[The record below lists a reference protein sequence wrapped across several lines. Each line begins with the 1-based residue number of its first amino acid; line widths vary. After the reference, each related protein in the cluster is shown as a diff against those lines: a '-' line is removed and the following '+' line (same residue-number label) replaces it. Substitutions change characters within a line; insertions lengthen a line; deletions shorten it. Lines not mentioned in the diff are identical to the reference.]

1 MKKHSLFK
9 VILIVLGS
17 LIAVDAV
24 LAILGVCG
32 VKGLKDVYTMIPL
45 GDVLIN
51 FVQSFYYFFDTVVY
65 LLVLGAFYGVL
76 NKVPAYK
83 KLVDNVAQKVK
94 SNSKLFVF
102 IITGIFA
109 VLTSLTGLTNVLLIF
124 VPFAIAIIL
133 LLGYDKLVAIS
144 STIVAMLVGFMGGIY
159 VTFRD
164 PSNYYGYSATTIEG
178 LTGIELSSTIWFKLA
193 ILVFGTALLIFF
205 INRYINNVK
214 DKKVKYELNEND
226 SVVATEVKGDYKEIR
241 TWPMIAIFAIIF
253 VILLLGL
260 LPWNSLFGITCFD
273 SFNEWLLGLKIG
285 EFTIFSNIISNN
297 MTAFGNWASLG
308 SYMSIIITLILFTLL
323 IKFIYKVK
331 FNDVIDNF
339 VSGSKKMVPMI
350 FIIIL
355 SYAILVSTY
364 NHGFIANIIN
374 WLNDTKLG
382 INVVTAS
389 LITMLGTL
397 LHSDLYYTI
406 AGVYS
411 NIIATITDKS
421 LMSLYAI
428 TFQSVY
434 GLTSIIAPTSFLV
447 IFALKYFDVPYTT
460 WVKYIWRFVLMLF
473 LLVILVLLVLALV

>member
-17 LIAVDAV
+17 LIAVDAI

-83 KLVDNVAQKVK
+83 KLVDNIAQKVK
-94 SNSKLFVF
+94 ANSKLFVF
-102 IITGIFA
+102 ITTGLFA

-124 VPFAIAIIL
+124 VPFVIAIIL

-144 STIVAMLVGFMGGIY
+144 STIVSMLVGFMGGLY

-164 PSNYYGYSATTIEG
+164 PSNYYGYSATTFEG
-178 LTGIELSSTIWFKLA
+178 LTGISLSSTVWAKLA

-205 INRYINNVK
+205 INRYMKNVK
-214 DKKVKYELNEND
+214 DKKVKYELNESD
-226 SVVATEVKGDYKEIR
+226 AVVATEVKGDYKEIK
-241 TWPMIAIFAIIF
+241 TWPMIVIFAIIF
-253 VILLLGL
+253 VILVLGY
-260 LPWNSLFGITCFD
+260 LPWNTLFGITCFD

-350 FIIIL
+350 FLVIL

-374 WLNDTKLG
+374 WVSDTKLG
-382 INVVTAS
+382 INVVTTS

-411 NIIATITDKS
+411 NIIATITDES
-421 LMSLYAI
+421 LMPLYAV

-434 GLTSIIAPTSFLV
+434 GLTSIVAPTSFLV

-460 WVKYIWRFVLMLF
+460 WIKYIWRFVLMLF

>member
-17 LIAVDAV
+17 LIAVDAI

-83 KLVDNVAQKVK
+83 KLVDNIAQKVK
-94 SNSKLFVF
+94 VNSKLFVF
-102 IITGIFA
+102 ITTGLFT

-124 VPFAIAIIL
+124 VPFVIAIIL

-144 STIVAMLVGFMGGIY
+144 STIVSMLVGFMGGLY

-164 PSNYYGYSATTIEG
+164 SSNYYGYSATTFEG
-178 LTGIELSSTIWFKLA
+178 LTGISLSSTVWAKLA

-205 INRYINNVK
+205 INRYMNNVK
-214 DKKVKYELNEND
+214 DKKVKYELNESD
-226 SVVATEVKGDYKEIR
+226 AVVATEVKGDYKEIR
-241 TWPMIAIFAIIF
+241 TWPMIVIFAIIF
-253 VILLLGL
+253 VILVLGY
-260 LPWNSLFGITCFD
+260 LPWNTLFGITCFD

-297 MTAFGNWASLG
+297 TTAFGNWASLG

-350 FIIIL
+350 FLVIL

-374 WLNDTKLG
+374 WVSDTKLG
-382 INVVTAS
+382 INVVTTS

-411 NIIATITDKS
+411 NIIATITDES
-421 LMSLYAI
+421 LMPLYAV

-434 GLTSIIAPTSFLV
+434 GLTSIVAPTSFLV

-460 WVKYIWRFVLMLF
+460 WIKYIWRFVLMLF

>member
-17 LIAVDAV
+17 LIAVDAI

-83 KLVDNVAQKVK
+83 KLVDNIAQKVK
-94 SNSKLFVF
+94 ANSKLFVF
-102 IITGIFA
+102 ITTGLFA

-124 VPFAIAIIL
+124 VPFVIAIIL

-144 STIVAMLVGFMGGIY
+144 STIVSMLVGFMGGLY

-164 PSNYYGYSATTIEG
+164 SSNYYGYSATTIEG
-178 LTGIELSSTIWFKLA
+178 LTGIELSSTVWFKLA

-214 DKKVKYELNEND
+214 DKKVKYELNESD
-226 SVVATEVKGDYKEIR
+226 AVVATEVKGDYKEIR
-241 TWPMIAIFAIIF
+241 TWPMIVIFAIIF
-253 VILLLGL
+253 VILILGY
-260 LPWNSLFGITCFD
+260 LPWNTLFGITCFD

-285 EFTIFSNIISNN
+285 NFAIFSNIISNN
-297 MTAFGNWASLG
+297 MYAFGNWASLG

-350 FIIIL
+350 FLVIL

-374 WLNDTKLG
+374 WVSETKLG
-382 INVVTAS
+382 INVVTTS

-411 NIIATITDKS
+411 NIISTITDES
-421 LMSLYAI
+421 LMSLYAV

-460 WVKYIWRFVLMLF
+460 WIKYIWRFVLMLF

>member
-17 LIAVDAV
+17 LIAVDAI

-83 KLVDNVAQKVK
+83 KLVDNIAQKVK
-94 SNSKLFVF
+94 ANSKLFVF
-102 IITGIFA
+102 ITTGLFA

-124 VPFAIAIIL
+124 VPFVIAIIL

-144 STIVAMLVGFMGGIY
+144 STIVSMLVGFMGGLY

-164 PSNYYGYSATTIEG
+164 SSNYYGYSATTIEG
-178 LTGIELSSTIWFKLA
+178 LTGIELSSTVWFKLA

-214 DKKVKYELNEND
+214 DKKVKYELNESD
-226 SVVATEVKGDYKEIR
+226 AVVATEVKGDYKEIR
-241 TWPMIAIFAIIF
+241 TWPMIVIFAIIF
-253 VILLLGL
+253 VILILGY
-260 LPWNSLFGITCFD
+260 LPWNTLFGITCFD

-350 FIIIL
+350 FLVIL

-374 WLNDTKLG
+374 WVSETKLG
-382 INVVTAS
+382 INVVTTS

-411 NIIATITDKS
+411 NIISTITDES
-421 LMSLYAI
+421 LMSLYAV

-460 WVKYIWRFVLMLF
+460 WIKYIWRFVLMLF